1 MEISRAKELVK
12 EKLPDKR
19 YQHSLRVADT
29 AVKLAEIYDGDIKK
43 KCRRFKKNFEKVQIF
58 EHFLNQVRFFFLG

>member
-19 YQHSLRVADT
+19 YQHSLQWRIQQ
-29 AVKLAEIYDGDIKK
+29 LS
-43 KCRRFKKNFEKVQIF
+43 
-58 EHFLNQVRFFFLG
+58 

>member
-43 KCRRFKKNFEKVQIF
+43 A
-58 EHFLNQVRFFFLG
+58 